1 MGQIGLWQILIVAV
15 LVVLLFG
22 RGKIPHLMGDLAQGI
37 KSFKRGMK
45 EDDAAKAKTIDAKV
59 ETEVETETETVSSKD
74 KAASQG

>member
-1 MGQIGLWQILIVAV
+1 MGQIGLWQILVVAV

-37 KSFKRGMK
+37 KNFKRGMK
-45 EDDAAKAKTIDAKV
+45 EDDAVKAKTIDAKA
-59 ETEVETETETVSSKD
+59 ETEAETETVSSKD

>member
-45 EDDAAKAKTIDAKV
+45 DDDTVKTKTIDAKA
-59 ETEVETETETVSSKD
+59 ETEAETETVSSKD
-74 KAASQG
+74 KAPSQS